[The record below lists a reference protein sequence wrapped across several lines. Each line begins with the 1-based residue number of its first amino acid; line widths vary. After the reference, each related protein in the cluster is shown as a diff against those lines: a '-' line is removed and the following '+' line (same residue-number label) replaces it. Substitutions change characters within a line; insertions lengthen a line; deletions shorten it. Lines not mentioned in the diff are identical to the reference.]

1 MGGVLVALSD
11 DLKTPPPPKKEVLGK
26 IATLLD
32 RNGIDVD
39 EVGRITR
46 VSLYQSLTK
55 NDEGEAEIHDLV
67 GVQLSPAWAEGPQW
81 DPVSQ
86 APPVKCSVR
95 PVKGLQKPEGWQTA
109 VIVPDAQIGYYRDA
123 DGELIPTH
131 DEDAISL
138 CMSMIRDL
146 NPEVVVCV
154 GDMLDAPEFGKYR
167 TSPAFALTTQASIDR
182 AATFAA
188 ELRACA
194 PDAEIVWLAGNH
206 EERITNAA
214 LDNLKAA
221 FGLKRGND
229 THGLPVLS
237 VPFLCRFDD
246 ANVRYVP
253 GYPAGNYWIN
263 EKIKVI
269 HGNRVKSNGS
279 TAHAY
284 LANEKCSV
292 IYGHI
297 HRREWAERSRDD
309 YDGAKTV
316 MAASPG
322 CLAKTNGA
330 VPSTRGGIDLDGRP
344 LNVVEDWQQ
353 GVGIVTFEPGD
364 GNFFYEQIPIH
375 DGQAWFRGKLYS
387 VGDD

>member
-67 GVQLSPAWAEGPQW
+67 GVQLSPSWEDGPQW

-86 APPVKCSVR
+86 APPVKCSVK

-109 VIVPDAQIGYYRDA
+109 VIVPDIQIGYYRDVH
-123 DGELIPTH
+123 GELIPTH

-146 NPEVVVCV
+146 NPEKVVLV
-154 GDMLDAPEFGKYR
+154 GDNLDLPTMGKYR
-167 TSPAFALTTQASIDR
+167 LSPAFADSTQASIDR
-182 AATFAA
+182 MATLAA

-194 PDAEIVWLAGNH
+194 PNAEIQMLAGNH
-206 EERITNAA
+206 EERLVNYV
-214 LDNLKAA
+214 LDNASAA
-221 FGLKRGND
+221 FGIRRGNSPD
-229 THGLPVLS
+229 SWPVIS
-237 VPFLCRFDD
+237 VPYLARFDD
-246 ANVRYVP
+246 HGVEFVP
-253 GYPAGNYWIN
+253 GYPTSAVWIN
-263 EKIKVI
+263 EKLKVI
-269 HGNRVKSNGS
+269 HGNKVNSNGV
-279 TAHAY
+279 TATKY
-284 LANEKCSV
+284 LNDSKVSV

-297 HRREWAERSRDD
+297 HRREWAERTRQDW
-309 YDGAKTV
+309 DGAKTI

-322 CLAKTNGA
+322 TLARTDGA
-330 VPSTRGGIDLDGRP
+330 VPSTRGGLDLDGRP
-344 LNVVEDWQQ
+344 LSVVEDWQQ
-353 GVGIVTFEPGD
+353 GFAVITFEPGD
-364 GNFFYEQIPIH
+364 GQFWYEQIPIH
-375 DGQAWFRGKLYS
+375 QNRCMWRGKLYEA
-387 VGDD
+387 

>member
-1 MGGVLVALSD
+1 MGLSD
-11 DLKTPPPPKKEVLGK
+11 ELKTPPAPKKEVLGK

-67 GVQLSPAWAEGPQW
+67 GVQLSPSWEDGPQW

-86 APPVKCSVR
+86 APPVKCSVK
-95 PVKGLQKPEGWQTA
+95 PVKGLPKPEGWRTA

-123 DGELIPTH
+123 EGELVSTH

-138 CMSMIRDL
+138 CLSMIRDL

-167 TSPAFALTTQASIDR
+167 TSPAFALTSQASIDR

-353 GVGIVTFEPGD
+353 GVGIVMFEPGD
-364 GNFFYEQIPIH
+364 GNFFYEQIAIH
-375 DGQAWFRGKLYS
+375 DGQAWFRGKLYT
-387 VGDD
+387 V

>member
-1 MGGVLVALSD
+1 MGLSD
-11 DLKTPPPPKKEVLGK
+11 ELKTPPAPKKEVLGK

-67 GVQLSPAWAEGPQW
+67 GVQLSPSWEDGPQW

-86 APPVKCSVR
+86 APPVKCSVK
-95 PVKGLQKPEGWQTA
+95 PVKGLPKPEGWRTA

-123 DGELIPTH
+123 EGELVSTH

-138 CMSMIRDL
+138 CLSMIRDL

-167 TSPAFALTTQASIDR
+167 LSPAFALTTQASIDR
-182 AATFAA
+182 AAVFAA

-194 PDAEIVWLAGNH
+194 PDAEIVWLEGNH
-206 EERITNAA
+206 ELRIGASSI
-214 LDNLKAA
+214 DNLKAA

-353 GVGIVTFEPGD
+353 GVGVVMFEPGD
-364 GNFFYEQIPIH
+364 GNFFYEQIAIH
-375 DGQAWFRGKLYS
+375 DGQAWFRGKLYT
-387 VGDD
+387 V

>member
-1 MGGVLVALSD
+1 MGLSD
-11 DLKTPPPPKKEVLGK
+11 ELKTPPAPKKEVLGK

-67 GVQLSPAWAEGPQW
+67 GVQLSPSWEDGPQW

-86 APPVKCSVR
+86 APPVKCSVK
-95 PVKGLQKPEGWQTA
+95 PVKGLPKPEGWRTA

-123 DGELIPTH
+123 EGELVSTH

-138 CMSMIRDL
+138 CLSMIRDL

-167 TSPAFALTTQASIDR
+167 TSPAFALTSQASIDR

-214 LDNLKAA
+214 LDGLKAA

-330 VPSTRGGIDLDGRP
+330 VPSTRGGIDIDGRP
-344 LNVVEDWQQ
+344 LISEGLEDWQQ

-364 GNFFYEQIPIH
+364 GNFFYEQIAIH
-375 DGQAWFRGKLYS
+375 DGQAWFRGKLYTC
-387 VGDD
+387 D

>member
-1 MGGVLVALSD
+1 M
-11 DLKTPPPPKKEVLGK
+11 KKEVLGK
-26 IATLLD
+26 IASLLD

-39 EVGRITR
+39 EVGRIQR

-55 NDEGEAEIHDLV
+55 NDEGEAEIHDLI
-67 GVQLSPAWAEGPQW
+67 GVQISPSWEDGPQW

-86 APPVKCSVR
+86 APPVKCSVK
-95 PVKGLQKPEGWQTA
+95 PVKGLPKPEGWQTA
-109 VIVPDAQIGYYRDA
+109 VIVPDAQIGYYRGA
-123 DGELIPTH
+123 DGELVPTH

-138 CMSMIRDL
+138 CLSGIRDL

-167 TSPAFALTTQASIDR
+167 LSPAFALTTQASIDR
-182 AATFAA
+182 ATTFAA

-194 PDAEIVWLAGNH
+194 PNAEIVWLAGNH

-229 THGLPVLS
+229 NGGLPVLS

-246 ANVRYVP
+246 DSVQVNYLA
-253 GYPAGNYWIN
+253 GYPASGYWIN
-263 EKIKVI
+263 ERIRVI
-269 HGNRVKSNGS
+269 HGTKVRSNGS
-279 TAHAY
+279 TAHGY
-284 LANEKCSV
+284 LATEKSSV

-297 HRREWAERSRDD
+297 HRREWAERSRED
-309 YDGAKTV
+309 YDGAKTIL
-316 MAASPG
+316 AASPG
-322 CLAKTNGA
+322 TLARTDGA

-344 LNVVEDWQQ
+344 LTVVEDWQQ
-353 GVGIVTFEPGD
+353 GYGVVTFEPGD
-364 GNFFYEQIPIH
+364 GNFFYEQVAIH
-375 DGQAWFRGKLYS
+375 DGQAWFRGKLYT
-387 VGDD
+387 V

>member
-1 MGGVLVALSD
+1 MGLSD
-11 DLKTPPPPKKEVLGK
+11 ELKTPPAPKKEVLGK

-67 GVQLSPAWAEGPQW
+67 GVQLSPSWEDGPQW

-86 APPVKCSVR
+86 APPVKCSVK
-95 PVKGLQKPEGWQTA
+95 PVKGLPKPEGWRTA

-123 DGELIPTH
+123 EGELVSTH

-138 CMSMIRDL
+138 CLSMIRDL

-167 TSPAFALTTQASIDR
+167 LSPAFTLTTQASINR

-214 LDNLKAA
+214 LDGLKAA

-364 GNFFYEQIPIH
+364 GNFFYEQIAIH
-375 DGQAWFRGKLYS
+375 DGQAWFRGKLYTC
-387 VGDD
+387 D

>member
-1 MGGVLVALSD
+1 MGLSD
-11 DLKTPPPPKKEVLGK
+11 ELKTPPAPKKEVLGK

-67 GVQLSPAWAEGPQW
+67 GVQLSPSWEDGPQW

-86 APPVKCSVR
+86 APPVKCSVK
-95 PVKGLQKPEGWQTA
+95 PVKGLQKPEGWRTA

-123 DGELIPTH
+123 EGELVSTH

-138 CMSMIRDL
+138 CLSMIRDL

-167 TSPAFALTTQASIDR
+167 TSPAFTLTTQASIDR

-364 GNFFYEQIPIH
+364 GNFFYEQIAIH
-375 DGQAWFRGKLYS
+375 DGQAWFRGKLYTC
-387 VGDD
+387 D

>member
-1 MGGVLVALSD
+1 VALSD
-11 DLKTPPPPKKEVLGK
+11 DLKTPPAPKKEVLGK

-67 GVQLSPAWAEGPQW
+67 GVQLSPSWEDGPQW

-86 APPVKCSVR
+86 APPVKCSVK
-95 PVKGLQKPEGWQTA
+95 PVKGLPKPEGWRTA

-123 DGELIPTH
+123 EGELVSTH

-138 CMSMIRDL
+138 CLSMIRDL

-167 TSPAFALTTQASIDR
+167 LSPAFTLTTQASINR

-214 LDNLKAA
+214 LDGLKAA

-246 ANVRYVP
+246 ANIRYVP

-279 TAHAY
+279 TAHVY

-330 VPSTRGGIDLDGRP
+330 VPSTRGGIDTHGRP
-344 LNVVEDWQQ
+344 LNIVEDWQQ
-353 GVGIVTFEPGD
+353 GVGIVTFQPGD
-364 GNFFYEQIPIH
+364 GNFFYEQIAIH